1 MEVQPS
7 LVLLQKTLL
16 NVEGLGRQLYPDLDL
31 WKTALPYLEN
41 WHSRRISP
49 FVFLAKIQE
58 SIPGWIDQ
66 LPDLPQLV
74 IDSLTQNPTVKS
86 RQSDVLKEQHK
97 KERAIKTK
105 IRQKNFLGVT
115 CVSLA
120 ILALLGT
127 PLNVLASVPSVSL
140 ILGGFGIYFLYFDR

>member
-31 WKTALPYLEN
+31 WQTALPYLEN

-49 FVFLAKIQE
+49 FTLLAKIQE
-58 SIPGWIDQ
+58 SIPRWIDQ

-74 IDSLTQNPTVKS
+74 IDNLSQNPAVES
-86 RQSDVLKEQHK
+86 LQSAVLRERSKN
-97 KERAIKTK
+97 ERAIKSK

-120 ILALLGT
+120 ALALFAAPMNFLT
-127 PLNVLASVPSVSL
+127 SVPSVSL
-140 ILGGFGIYFLYFDR
+140 ILGGFGVYFLYFDR